1 MNPQRL
7 HVIYEPNADGTYTA
21 YTVMSAGCTPVP
33 GIPGAAPMM
42 PHAHAIAPYPV
53 RGPGMMPQAVGA
65 PAPGA
70 VDIGGSGS
78 GAACRLD
85 AGRGAAMQP
94 LGSASTKISTDHGAF
109 PIDDPRLLFVV
120 IARKDAEGKKVSKQ
134 AAEAIVKALG
144 LKSSKKSR
152 GQFVRKPDG
161 SISQGCLDNFWY
173 FRFTTLDKHDAEAP
187 KLTFCVSGVEKM
199 GGCRVYVIAQ
209 DMSKRAAHGK
219 YKDVAPLQATGAPK
233 ATK

>member
-7 HVIYEPNADGTYTA
+7 HIIYEPNADGTYTA
-21 YTVMSAGCTPVP
+21 YTVMSAGCTSTP

-42 PHAHAIAPYPV
+42 PHAATYPV
-53 RGPGMMPQAVGA
+53 RGPGMAPHQAPVGA
-65 PAPGA
+65 PATS
-70 VDIGGSGS
+70 VEVGGPGS

-94 LGSASTKISTDHGAF
+94 LGSSSTTISTDHGAF
-109 PIDDPRLLFVV
+109 KIDDPRLLYVV
-120 IARKDAEGKKVSKQ
+120 IARKDAEGKKVSRE
-134 AAEAIVKALG
+134 AADAIVKGLG

-152 GQFVRKPDG
+152 GQFVRSTGDG
-161 SISQGCLDNFWY
+161 ISQGCLDNFWY
-173 FRFTTLDKHDAEAP
+173 FRFTTLDKHDADAP
-187 KLTFCVSGVEKM
+187 KLTFCVNGVEKM
-199 GGCRVYVIAQ
+199 GACRVYVIAQ

-219 YKDVAPLQATGAPK
+219 YKDVPPLQATGAPK